1 MSTSPRYRRSEDVAF
16 RQVGEECLL
25 VPIRTSPSQ
34 DMSVFALNPVGAFLW
49 VSLEQPRSVDDLSGQ
64 LVQEFEVGREQAAR
78 DVQAFVERL
87 LSRALVAEVEA

>member
-1 MSTSPRYRRSEDVAF
+1 MSTTPRYRRSEDVAF

-49 VSLEQPRSVDDLSGQ
+49 VSLEQPRSVEDLAAR
-64 LVQEFEVGREQAAR
+64 LTAEFAVGREQAAR
-78 DVQAFVERL
+78 DAQVFVERL
-87 LSRALVAEVEA
+87 LSRALATQLEA